1 MFLPNATCMYN
12 YISIS
17 NTARYFCLSMHANK
31 SWLEIIANFWKWW
44 QAFYIRMRFSTYYL
58 LSGAKLSDVWS
69 NSTEFFL
76 SYKGGLLLAFL
87 AKLQQVGVSCIST
100 DWGSYFQFKLL
111 PIVSELLLQH
121 CKYSCSGCDLLM
133 HKHQLCYSRSSQ
145 RNRSRDQQSLHVK
158 S

>member
-1 MFLPNATCMYN
+1 MFLPNAACMYN

-17 NTARYFCLSMHANK
+17 NTALYFCLSIHANK
-31 SWLEIIANFWKWW
+31 SWLEIIANFWKWLK
-44 QAFYIRMRFSTYYL
+44 AFYIRMRSSTYYL
-58 LSGAKLSDVWS
+58 LSGAKLPDLQN
-69 NSTEFFL
+69 NSAELFL
-76 SYKGGLLLAFL
+76 RYKGGLLLAFL

-121 CKYSCSGCDLLM
+121 CKYSSSGCDLLM

-145 RNRSRDQQSLHVK
+145 RNRSRDQQSLHGK